1 MAKGPVSPP
10 QITNKKAR
18 YNYEIID
25 QWEAGISLTGS
36 EVKSLRSGKASLD
49 EAYAVVRD
57 NEVFLVGC
65 NISPYPMAGYAQ
77 HKPTR
82 ERKLLLHRREIR
94 RLVTKVTQKGLTLV
108 PLKLFFN
115 DRGLVK
121 VIVALARGKTHS
133 DKRADMR
140 KRDDQRDMDRA
151 LRRRR

>member
-1 MAKGPVSPP
+1 MAKGPASPP
-10 QITNKKAR
+10 QIVNKKAR
-18 YNYEIID
+18 YDYEVLD
-25 QWEAGISLTGS
+25 QLEAGIALTGS
-36 EVKSLRSGKASLD
+36 EVKSLRSGKASLN

-94 RLVTKVTQKGLTLV
+94 KLVGKVTQKGLTLV

-121 VIVALARGKTHS
+121 VQLALVRGKTHS
-133 DKRADMR
+133 DKRADIR
-140 KRDDQRDMDRA
+140 KRDDQREMQRA
-151 LRRRR
+151 MRRRR